1 MQAAA
6 NAQIAGNRAE
16 MERRLNDAWLQQQ
29 DAIAKTSQA
38 NASSGASYIE
48 SINNIITTANESG
61 MDMDTK

>member
-38 NASSGASYIE
+38 NATS
-48 SINNIITTANESG
+48 
-61 MDMDTK
+61 